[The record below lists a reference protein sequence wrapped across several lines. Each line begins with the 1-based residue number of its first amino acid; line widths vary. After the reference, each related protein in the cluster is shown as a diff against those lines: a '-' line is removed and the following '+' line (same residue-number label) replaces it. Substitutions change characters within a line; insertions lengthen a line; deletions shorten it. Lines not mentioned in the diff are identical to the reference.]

1 MLITNFD
8 YNDFYN
14 LITSILDSSFNISIT
29 KIHDPSD
36 FNNYVDIEFRKIVWP
51 DYNHEYKANMDELLQ
66 MKKGALCILQSA
78 MDFITIVFSFP
89 REISTDI
96 IVIGPFLEVEPD
108 DTFIINLLNKNS
120 LPEGLRKTIS
130 TYYNSLPVANALN
143 VISTLHTVLGAF
155 ISDYDPSN
163 MYYIDF
169 SKNKPKLSDYN
180 YDDSEFYIQYHK
192 KYKFCLEEIFKCIRL
207 GIDATNILN
216 DYIELTGILKGS
228 CIDRLK
234 NNLYILNTQFES
246 ELLKEHVSPVQVR
259 QLYLKNQMEIE
270 KETSRVKL
278 MKLPYKMLKKYS
290 DLISNYN
297 LQQYSHTVRS
307 ALEYINLNL
316 QNNLSLSTIS
326 EAINKN
332 SSFLS
337 NQFKKETG
345 NTVTRY
351 IQEKRIEESIRLLTH
366 TDMTIQEI
374 SYSVGIDDLSWF
386 SKLFKSITNMSPT
399 KYRANL
405 HKSKN
410 EKDAN

>member
-108 DTFIINLLNKNS
+108 DTFVINLLNKNS

-337 NQFKKETG
+337 SQFKKETG

>member
-1 MLITNFD
+1 M
-8 YNDFYN
+8 
-14 LITSILDSSFNISIT
+14 
-29 KIHDPSD
+29 
-36 FNNYVDIEFRKIVWP
+36 
-51 DYNHEYKANMDELLQ
+51 
-66 MKKGALCILQSA
+66 
-78 MDFITIVFSFP
+78 
-89 REISTDI
+89 
-96 IVIGPFLEVEPD
+96 
-108 DTFIINLLNKNS
+108 
-120 LPEGLRKTIS
+120 
-130 TYYNSLPVANALN
+130 
-143 VISTLHTVLGAF
+143 
-155 ISDYDPSN
+155 
-163 MYYIDF
+163 
-169 SKNKPKLSDYN
+169 
-180 YDDSEFYIQYHK
+180 
-192 KYKFCLEEIFKCIRL
+192 
-207 GIDATNILN
+207 
-216 DYIELTGILKGS
+216 
-228 CIDRLK
+228 
-234 NNLYILNTQFES
+234 YILNTQFES

-278 MKLPYKMLKKYS
+278 IKLPYKMLKKYS
-290 DLISNYN
+290 DLLSNYN
-297 LQQYSHTVRS
+297 LQQYSYTVRS

-337 NQFKKETG
+337 SQFKKETG

>member
-108 DTFIINLLNKNS
+108 DTFVINLLNKNS

-278 MKLPYKMLKKYS
+278 IKLPYKMLKKYS

-297 LQQYSHTVRS
+297 LQQYSYTVRS

-337 NQFKKETG
+337 SQFKKETG